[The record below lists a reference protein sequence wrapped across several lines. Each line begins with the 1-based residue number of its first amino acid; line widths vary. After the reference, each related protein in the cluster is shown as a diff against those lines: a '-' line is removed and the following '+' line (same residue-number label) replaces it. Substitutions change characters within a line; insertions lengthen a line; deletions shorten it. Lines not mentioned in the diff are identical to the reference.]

1 MKHQLKIIPLE
12 ERIVLDA
19 ALVATIVHTDSH
31 QASSSA
37 SIIYVNINAAP
48 GGNGTSWSQ
57 AYNNLQ
63 AALTAAANDKGP
75 EQIWIAQGTYTP
87 SQIYEPANSS
97 SSSIQ
102 GGASGIRNSNMYTFN
117 LPNNV
122 ELFGGFVGNETS
134 VSQAKPL
141 AHPTI
146 LSGDLLGNDSTDPSD
161 PGYIASKADN
171 AWHVITAGNN
181 ITDTGVTA
189 TLTGLTIIGGYAA
202 GPDAYGLDSGAGL
215 WARFGSHITL
225 NNDLFLDNDAGVSSA
240 SNSPGPLPAGG
251 GAIFASD
258 SGTTI
263 TIGQNTQ
270 FLTNNA
276 GDNFHTRS
284 EGGAILVENGA
295 TVSISDANFI
305 GNSSMNQGGAIAE
318 INGGLLNV
326 SGTFFLENQVV
337 DNGAG
342 GGAVFMQ
349 NTRGTLSNDQFLNNS
364 AFFGG
369 AVMLDSAS
377 GGISISHSQFQ
388 DNSAT
393 DGGALYA
400 LNANVTLTS
409 NNFSGDSASNAN
421 EIYAKSS
428 TINGISTASS
438 SKLIQALKKSDKIDP
453 FNDSDFNF

>member
-19 ALVATIVHTDSH
+19 ALVASVVHSDSH
-31 QASSSA
+31 SSSTS
-37 SIIYVNINAAP
+37 SIIYVNINAAS
-48 GGNGTSWSQ
+48 GGNGTSWTN

-63 AALTAAANDKGP
+63 SALNAAANDKGT

-87 SQIYEPANSS
+87 SEIYEPANASGTD
-97 SSSIQ
+97 IQ

-134 VSQAKPL
+134 ISQAKPL

-146 LSGDLLGNDSTDPSD
+146 LSGDLLGNDSTDPSS
-161 PGYIASKADN
+161 PSYIASKADN
-171 AWHVITAGNN
+171 AWHVITAGDD
-181 ITDTGVTA
+181 ITHTGVTA

-202 GPDAYGLDSGAGL
+202 GPDAYSHDSGGGL

-276 GDNFHTRS
+276 GDNFHTQS

-295 TVSISDANFI
+295 TVSISDANFV

-318 INGGLLNV
+318 VNGGQLNV
-326 SGTFFLENQVV
+326 SGTFFLENQVS
-337 DNGAG
+337 DKGAG

-349 NTRGTLSNDQFLNNS
+349 NTRGALSKDQFFDNS
-364 AFFGG
+364 AFYGG
-369 AVMLDSAS
+369 AVMLESSS
-377 GGISISHSQFQ
+377 GTTISHSQFQ
-388 DNSAT
+388 GNSAT
-393 DGGALYA
+393 DGGALYT
-400 LNANVTLTS
+400 LNESVTLTS
-409 NNFSGDSASNAN
+409 NNFSGDSASIGH
-421 EIYAKSS
+421 EIFGKSS

-438 SKLIQALKKSDKIDP
+438 SSLIQNLKKSDKIDP
-453 FNDSDFNF
+453 FNNSDFEF